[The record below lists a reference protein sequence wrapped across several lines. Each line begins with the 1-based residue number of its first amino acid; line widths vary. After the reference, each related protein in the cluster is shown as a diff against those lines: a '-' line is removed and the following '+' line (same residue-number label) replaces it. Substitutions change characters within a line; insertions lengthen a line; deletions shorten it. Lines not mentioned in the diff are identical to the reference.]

1 MEILPVIF
9 WLSAALVVYAYL
21 GYPMLIWCAAR
32 LRAGSAVTAAAD
44 DDGLPSAS
52 LLIAAHN
59 EADVIES
66 RLRNALALDYP
77 ADKLEIVV
85 ASDGSSDGTCEIV
98 RRFAGSRVRLLDFTQ
113 RRGKTA
119 VLNDAVR
126 QLRGEL
132 ILFSDANTM
141 WNRDTARRLAR
152 WFSEARVGMVCGRL
166 VLTDPATGDN
176 VDSLYWRYE
185 TFLKTQ
191 EGRLGAVLGANGAVY
206 AMRHSLWRPV
216 ANDTIVD
223 DLVIPLTAYL
233 ESGCRMVYDAG
244 AVAHEETP
252 ARLTAEFGRRARIG
266 AGGLQAI
273 CRLARLA
280 HPRHGWL
287 ALAFVSHKLL
297 RWFAPFCL
305 LAAFATNAMLVG
317 ETAFKALFAGQL
329 AFYFAAGVGSFTA
342 GRHPACRL
350 LRAATLFTSMNLALL
365 VGYGRWLSGRQGGVW
380 RRTARPSVPKEAA
393 TGPGLKPQGVFP
405 QPVGTFVGDE
415 TEAHVLAT

>member
-1 MEILPVIF
+1 MEILPAIF
-9 WLSAALVVYAYL
+9 WLSAGLVVYAYL
-21 GYPMLIWCAAR
+21 GYPILIWCAAR
-32 LRAGSAVTAAAD
+32 RWGRRAVSSLAD
-44 DDGLPSAS
+44 DDRLPSAS

-59 EADVIES
+59 EADVIEQ

-85 ASDGSSDGTCEIV
+85 ASDGSSDGTCDIA
-98 RRFAGSRVRLLDFTQ
+98 RRFVGPRVRLLDFSQ

-132 ILFSDANTM
+132 VMFSDANTM
-141 WNRDTARRLAR
+141 WNRDTARRLAH
-152 WFSEARVGMVCGRL
+152 WFSEPRVGMVCGRL

-206 AMRHSLWRPV
+206 AMRRSLWRPV

-233 ESGCRMVYDAG
+233 KSGCRMIYDAG

-273 CRLARLA
+273 RRLAGLT

-287 ALAFVSHKLL
+287 SLAFVSHKLL

-305 LAAFATNAMLVG
+305 IAAFATNLLLIGDAV
-317 ETAFKALFAGQL
+317 FRALFACQL
-329 AFYFAAGVGSFTA
+329 AFYITAGVGAFMP
-342 GRHPACRL
+342 GRHPICRL
-350 LRAATLFTSMNLALL
+350 VRAATLFTSINLALL

-380 RRTARPSVPKEAA
+380 RRTARPAPAEPAGSPAQ
-393 TGPGLKPQGVFP
+393 PQGVFP
-405 QPVGTFVGDE
+405 QGVVAFAGSE
-415 TEAHVLAT
+415 QESRVLAT